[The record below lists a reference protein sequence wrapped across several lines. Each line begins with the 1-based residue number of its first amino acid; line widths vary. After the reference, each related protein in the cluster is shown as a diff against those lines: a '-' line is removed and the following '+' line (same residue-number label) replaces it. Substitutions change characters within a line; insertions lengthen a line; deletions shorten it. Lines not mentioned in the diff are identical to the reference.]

1 MRYTFLFAGL
11 LALAAVPACS
21 ASPDAL
27 DEGDGSDAD
36 EAAGALSSN
45 VNSGYFVVTRQDMRK
60 CMSPYCGGVFV
71 KRVNAA
77 KTRCMDG
84 TYLSEC
90 YVASVN
96 LTALGLSDQE
106 VSDFNGALDGG
117 KGLVRATF
125 AKNAYA
131 PQVADL
137 KVAEGWE
144 AATGSAPIGTFYR
157 AADNGIRC
165 IKAPCPS
172 TSIYKLNSAVSQ
184 HAGVDL
190 EKTATKADADVLDAA
205 QNALY
210 GNKAG
215 VLAVGDIATVKCTS
229 QNMNCGPKLIAT
241 EFYLPVQHSTL
252 GKACGG
258 RGMQVCSKGLYCAYE
273 AKDICGMADAAGTCT
288 AKPQMCPMLYMP
300 VCGCDGKTYSNYC
313 VAASAGTSVST
324 KGACPK

>member
-21 ASPDAL
+21 GSSDVM
-27 DEGDGSDAD
+27 DEGDGSDAA

-45 VNSGYFVVTRQDMRK
+45 ANSGYFVVTHQDMRK

-71 KRVNAA
+71 KRVNAN

-84 TYLSEC
+84 TYLPEC
-90 YVASVN
+90 YVAGVN
-96 LTALGLSDQE
+96 LAALGLSDQE
-106 VSDFNGALDGG
+106 ASDFSSALEGG

-125 AKNAYA
+125 AKNAQA
-131 PQVADL
+131 SQVADL

-144 AATGSAPIGTFYR
+144 AATGSAPTGTFYR

-172 TSIYKLNSAVSQ
+172 TSAFQLNSMVSQ
-184 HAGVDL
+184 HLIGVDL
-190 EKTATKADADVLDAA
+190 ESTATKADADTLEAA
-205 QNALY
+205 SNALW
-210 GNKAG
+210 GSKTGILVAG
-215 VLAVGDIATVKCTS
+215 GIQTTKCVQQS
-229 QNMNCGPKLIAT
+229 LNCGPKLIAT

-252 GKACGG
+252 GKSCGG
-258 RGMQVCSKGLYCAYE
+258 RGMELCSKGLYCAYD
-273 AKDICGMADAAGTCT
+273 AKAICGMADAPGTCST
-288 AKPQMCPMLYMP
+288 KPQMCPMIYMP

-324 KGACPK
+324 KGACK